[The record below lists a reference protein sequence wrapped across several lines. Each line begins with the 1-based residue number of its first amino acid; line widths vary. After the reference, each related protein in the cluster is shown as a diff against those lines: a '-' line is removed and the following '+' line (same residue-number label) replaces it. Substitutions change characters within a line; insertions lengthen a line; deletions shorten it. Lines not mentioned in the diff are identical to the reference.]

1 MEFKPLVG
9 FYQYNT
15 ETRLRVVGVQAT
27 DVILPKNPTPRDG
40 SVQPLAL
47 HSRTGL
53 VNDRPLHTERGH
65 LIGLQFGGPESTGN
79 LVPMYGGFNSAAGA
93 WQVQFE
99 TPLKEHLNYHGR
111 AVDLEISVSY
121 ADKQTPIPDKFL
133 IKVAAKR
140 GGALPQSLARDILL
154 LHPPPTAFYMKPDD
168 FINLAGPLL
177 QRRQDA
183 MEQANWSVELQ
194 AQSSGIRKELQ
205 VGGLNPKNIDFTVK
219 KQKDAFYFSRPYAV
233 LDFIYFNF
241 PKEYEL
247 LGGPHLS
254 GGINNVTK
262 FSHEQ
267 AMFIL
272 KMNVVRYRGY
282 MDSDMYGLTPY
293 EKVRHLM
300 PASSD
305 YQAEVDHSM
314 ARSGAGSNAYSNARV
329 ISSGFNKALNH
340 KETNQKVEQS
350 LKDLAGI

>member
-9 FYQYNT
+9 FYQYND
-15 ETRLRVVGVQAT
+15 ETRLRVVGVEAT

-47 HSRTGL
+47 HSKTG
-53 VNDRPLHTERGH
+53 VVSDRPLHTERGH

-99 TPLKEHLNYHGR
+99 APLKQHLNYHGR
-111 AVDLEISVSY
+111 AVDVKISISY
-121 ADKQTPIPDKFL
+121 ADKKTPVPDKFL
-133 IKVAAKR
+133 IKVIAKR
-140 GGALPQSLARDILL
+140 GGGLPQALAKDILL
-154 LHPPPTAFYMKPDD
+154 LHPPPTAFYMEPDV
-168 FINLAGPLL
+168 FINLAGSLL
-177 QRRQDA
+177 QKRQND
-183 MEQANWSVELQ
+183 MESANWSIELQ
-194 AQSSGIRKELQ
+194 AQSSGIKKELQ
-205 VGGLNPKNIDFTVK
+205 VGGLNPKDIDFNVK
-219 KQKDAFYFSRPYAV
+219 KQKDTFYFSRPYAV
-233 LDFIYFNF
+233 LDFMYLNF
-241 PKEYEL
+241 RKEYDQ
-247 LGGPHLS
+247 LGGPNLA

-262 FSHEQ
+262 FSQ
-267 AMFIL
+267 DQVLFVL

-293 EKVRHLM
+293 EKARHLM
-300 PASSD
+300 PASTD
-305 YQAEVDHSM
+305 YQAQVDHSM

-329 ISSGFNKALNH
+329 ISAGFNKALNN